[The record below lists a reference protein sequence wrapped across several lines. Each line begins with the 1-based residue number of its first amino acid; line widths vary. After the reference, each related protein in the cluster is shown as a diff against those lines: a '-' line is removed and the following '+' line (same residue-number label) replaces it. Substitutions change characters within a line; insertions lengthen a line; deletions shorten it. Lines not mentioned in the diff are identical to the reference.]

1 MVFSFS
7 MLHDVGLTS
16 KRNATVSTLSGG
28 MKRKLSV
35 AMYVLL
41 HRFVRFFSKE
51 DFYRAFVGDAKTII
65 LDEPT
70 AGIDPYARRAI
81 WELLI
86 KLKQGRTILLS
97 SHHMDEADI
106 LGDRIAIISSKKLL
120 EKNLL
125 SSIVSFRWT
134 IEMLWDITFSQN
146 NIRRRLHINIS
157 KKRLDYR
164 MK

>member
-1 MVFSFS
+1 
-7 MLHDVGLTS
+7 MLFDVGLTS

-35 AMYVLL
+35 AMYVFLS
-41 HRFVRFFSKE
+41 FF
-51 DFYRAFVGDAKTII
+51 FYLNKISLQRAFVGDAKTII

-70 AGIDPYARRAI
+70 AGVDPYARRAI

-106 LGDRIAIISSKKLL
+106 L
-120 EKNLL
+120 
-125 SSIVSFRWT
+125 
-134 IEMLWDITFSQN
+134 
-146 NIRRRLHINIS
+146 
-157 KKRLDYR
+157 
-164 MK
+164 